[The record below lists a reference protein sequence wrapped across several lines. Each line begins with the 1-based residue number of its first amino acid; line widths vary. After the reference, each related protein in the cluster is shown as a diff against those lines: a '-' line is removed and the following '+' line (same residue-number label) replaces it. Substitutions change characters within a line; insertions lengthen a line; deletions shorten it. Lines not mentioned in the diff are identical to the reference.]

1 MRFVALPP
9 VRRPVPFNRRSPTS
23 ALAMSRFFGNRPMTL
38 YGSGTAAL
46 AAAFARC
53 AARASH
59 SMPEVILPAYGCPD
73 LISACAYASVF
84 PRLVDLSPSNWSY
97 DFDALSEHVSSRT
110 IAIVAVNLL
119 GLGDGTPALAEFCRR
134 RGLALIQDSAQ
145 FLPRKPMEWPG
156 DYVILSFGRGK
167 PMNLLTGGALIESV
181 VDNVSATPTARLSV
195 RNRLLATRAAA
206 LAFNVITRPHP
217 YWALSHLPGLGLGR
231 VAYKPL
237 RDANSLPESAWRR
250 IDSAFE
256 QYQEQQSYSRELW
269 ESAVTEWESF
279 GIIPLLGSTPQTPME
294 LLRLPLLAPDRIARD
309 AIVESLTRAHLG
321 ASRFYAADLPHLP
334 QIPETVR
341 CQGPFPNA
349 EDLADKLFT
358 LPTHNLVCEDTV
370 QATSRLVKMSTR
382 SKCERLVGRPSH

>member
-1 MRFVALPP
+1 MRFIALPP
-9 VRRPVPFNRRSPTS
+9 VRRPVPLIRRSPTS
-23 ALAMSRFFGNRPMTL
+23 ARAMSRFFGNRRMTL

-53 AARASH
+53 AARAKN

-73 LISACAYASVF
+73 LIAACVFASVF

-97 DFDALSEHVSSRT
+97 DFDALSKQVSSRT

-119 GLGDGTPALAEFCRR
+119 GLGDGTPALAEFSRQ

-145 FLPRKPMEWPG
+145 FLPREPMEWPG
-156 DYVILSFGRGK
+156 DYVVLSFGRGK

-181 VDNVSATPTARLSV
+181 LNNFSATPSARPSV

-206 LAFNVITRPHP
+206 LAFNVMTRPHP
-217 YWALSHLPGLGLGR
+217 YWALSHLPGIGLGR

-237 RDANSLPESAWRR
+237 RGGNPLPESASRR

-256 QYQEQQSYSRELW
+256 QYQGRQSYSREIW
-269 ESAVTEWESF
+269 SSAVTEWKSF
-279 GIIPLLGSTPQTPME
+279 GIVPLLGSAPQTPME

-309 AIVESLTRAHLG
+309 AIVENLTGVHLG
-321 ASRFYAADLPHLP
+321 ASRFYATDLPHLS
-334 QIPETVR
+334 QIPEIVR

-358 LPTHNLVCEDTV
+358 LPTHSLVPEDAV
-370 QATSRLVKMSTR
+370 QAATQLIKMSTR
-382 SKCERLVGRPSH
+382 PKCKRLVGRPSH